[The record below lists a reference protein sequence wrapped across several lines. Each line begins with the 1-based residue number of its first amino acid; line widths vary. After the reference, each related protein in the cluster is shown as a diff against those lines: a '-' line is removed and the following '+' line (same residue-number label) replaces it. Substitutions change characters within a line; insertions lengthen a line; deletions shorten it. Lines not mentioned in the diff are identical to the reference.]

1 MAKLSKDEARRH
13 QEALDVLQ
21 QDVLSDNGKELVL
34 NQYHEAATNVNTVA
48 GAFFTP
54 LDLAWDHAF
63 EMACKDQP
71 GIRVID
77 LCAGIGVLS
86 YAIAHRYPNVD
97 ITCVEINPEYV
108 AVGKK
113 IVPKANWVCMD
124 VMDLEALRALG
135 RFDYAMSNPPFGRVP
150 TFRNRRPARYRGG
163 EAEYKV
169 IDVAADIAGVGVFIL
184 PQESAGFK
192 YSGVQH
198 FSQCPSDKCSVFL
211 EQTGLTLEHG
221 CGIDTSG
228 YGPWKSVKPVVE
240 IVCVDFKARKKTA
253 LEIEQERYV
262 QNDLWAS
269 A

>member
-13 QEALDVLQ
+13 QQALDILK
-21 QDVLSDNGKELVL
+21 QDVLSDDDKEFVL
-34 NQYHEAATNVNTVA
+34 NHYHEAATNVNTVA

-63 EMACKDQP
+63 EMACKDRP
-71 GIRVID
+71 GIRAID

-86 YAIAHRYPNVD
+86 YALAHRYANVE

-113 IVPKANWVCMD
+113 IVPKTNWICMD

-135 RFDYAMSNPPFGRVP
+135 PFDYAMSNPPFGRVP
-150 TFRNRRPARYRGG
+150 TFRGRRPARYRGG

-169 IDVAADIAGVGVFIL
+169 IDVAADIARAGVFIV
-184 PQESAGFK
+184 PQESVGFK

-198 FSQCPSDKCSVFL
+198 FSSVQSDKCSAFL
-211 EQTGLTLEHG
+211 EQTGLNLEHG

-228 YGPWKSVKPVVE
+228 YGPWKCVKPVVE
-240 IVCVDFKARKKTA
+240 LVGVNFTERQKAA
-253 LEIEQERYV
+253 AEIERDSYV

-269 A
+269 I